1 MAFGFHCRSYKEFDF
16 LHIQA
21 LPEFPTRRNKEQ
33 AEGHPLA
40 KGLMTFLTILLSGV
54 ECAVVLRED
63 KFRVVGQGS
72 RRVKEVKSSSFAGR
86 LAESACRAVKKEG
99 IPMAVHGL

>member
-1 MAFGFHCRSYKEFDF
+1 
-16 LHIQA
+16 
-21 LPEFPTRRNKEQ
+21 
-33 AEGHPLA
+33 
-40 KGLMTFLTILLSGV
+40 MTFLTILLSGV

-86 LAESACRAVKKEG
+86 SAESACRAVKG